1 MKKGIVFLI
10 VCFVKISV
18 FAQQQFRTS
27 DFGYSEDV
35 VKVEEWLYKFHPEE
49 RVFKVQNAYTTDFE
63 KSYFKKQKIASFFDE
78 GSSVGEYHYTYNKD
92 KTIAAIVYKPVNGSF
107 GKLTEIHFQY
117 EKGKLKR
124 MVIAGIST
132 TYYEYDAKGN
142 LRKETE
148 KNVYGN
154 VTEITDYF
162 KYTDNKSYEKTKTSY
177 DSNMKPTSVTK
188 ETFLKGKIVAKHS
201 QSETL
206 TWKNTFEY
214 DAYGNQMHQL
224 YDDASELRYHYEFD
238 AKNNRIKIAKLSP
251 SQPED
256 HSFTFVKITYA
267 DGTISGDT
275 AVDYDFIKQHDA
287 VFRERD
293 SLLQHHRKVTYS
305 GNNKGYLQLLKGENN
320 DFEVQDTYD
329 NDFTKVVK
337 LLPSPVGF
345 DAIVFCEVDNST
357 HFAKEFFADTF
368 EKHQWLDLE
377 PLFSPTNMFWMKNGK
392 NKIFLYQNGQ
402 FLSTANFSVKPDA
415 SDEKDLLLSDS
426 VSNQYLL
433 KAVDEVEVGKLYPIY
448 KK

>member
-1 MKKGIVFLI
+1 MKNIIVFLFS
-10 VCFVKISV
+10 VCC

-27 DFGYSEDV
+27 DFGYSDDV
-35 VKVEEWLYKFHPEE
+35 VKVEECLYKFHPDE
-49 RVFKVQNAYTTDFE
+49 RVFKVQNSYTTAFE

-124 MVIAGIST
+124 MVIAGISNT
-132 TYYEYDAKGN
+132 DYEYDAKGN

-148 KNVYGN
+148 KDLYGN
-154 VTEITDYF
+154 VTEIADYF
-162 KYTDNKSYEKTKTSY
+162 KYTAPKTYEKTKISY
-177 DSNMKPTSVTK
+177 DANKKVTFTTK
-188 ETFLKGKIVAKHS
+188 ETFVNGKVVLKTA

-214 DAYGNQMHQL
+214 DSYGNLIHQL

-275 AVDYDFIKQHDA
+275 AVDYDFIKKHDK

-305 GNNKGYLQLLKGENN
+305 GNSKGYLQLLKGENS

-337 LLPSPVGF
+337 LLPSPV
-345 DAIVFCEVDNST
+345 DYHAIVFCEVDNST

-368 EKHQWLDLE
+368 ERHRWFDLE
-377 PLFSPTNMFWMKNGK
+377 QVSSPTGMFWMKNEK
-392 NKIFLYQNGQ
+392 NKIFIYKSGQ

-415 SDEKDLLLSDS
+415 SDEKDLLLNDGI
-426 VSNQYLL
+426 NNPYLL

>member
-1 MKKGIVFLI
+1 MKNIMVFLFS
-10 VCFVKISV
+10 VCC

-27 DFGYSEDV
+27 DFGYSDDV

-63 KSYFKKQKIASFFDE
+63 KSYFKKQTVAAFFDE

-107 GKLTEIHFQY
+107 GKLTEIHFQH

-124 MVIAGIST
+124 MVIAGISNT
-132 TYYEYDAKGN
+132 DYEYDAKGN

-148 KNVYGN
+148 KDLYGN
-154 VTEITDYF
+154 VTEIAEYF
-162 KYTDNKSYEKTKTSY
+162 KYTAPKTYEKTKTSY
-177 DSNMKPTSVTK
+177 DANKKVTFTTK
-188 ETFLKGKIVAKHS
+188 ETFVNGKVVLKKA

-206 TWKNTFEY
+206 TWKNFFEY
-214 DAYGNQMHQL
+214 DTYGNLIHQL
-224 YDDASELRYHYEFD
+224 YDDTSELRYHYGFD

-256 HSFTFVKITYA
+256 LSFTFVKITYD

-275 AVDYDFIKQHDA
+275 AVDYNFIKKHDA

-293 SLLQHHRKVTYS
+293 SLLQHHRYVTYS
-305 GNNKGYLQLLKGENN
+305 GNKKGYLQLLKGE
-320 DFEVQDTYD
+320 DSAFEVQDTYD

-337 LLPSPVGF
+337 LLPSPAGSH
-345 DAIVFCEVDNST
+345 AIVFCEVDNST
-357 HFAKEFFADTF
+357 HFAKEFYADTF
-368 EKHQWLDLE
+368 ERHQWSDLE
-377 PLFSPTNMFWMKNGK
+377 LLASPTNMFWMKNEK
-392 NKIFLYQNGQ
+392 NKIFIYQNGQ

-415 SDEKDLLLSDS
+415 SDEKDLLLSDG
-426 VSNQYLL
+426 VNNPYLL

>member
-1 MKKGIVFLI
+1 MKNIIVFLFS
-10 VCFVKISV
+10 VCC

-27 DFGYSEDV
+27 DFGYSDDV

-63 KSYFKKQKIASFFDE
+63 KSYFKKQTVAAFFDE

-92 KTIAAIVYKPVNGSF
+92 KTIASIVYKPGNGSF
-107 GKLTEIHFQY
+107 GKLTEIHFHY

-148 KNVYGN
+148 KDVYGN
-154 VTEITDYF
+154 VTEIADYF
-162 KYTDNKSYEKTKTSY
+162 KYTAPKSYEKTKTSY
-177 DSNMKPTSVTK
+177 DANHKVTLTLK
-188 ETFLKGKIVAKHS
+188 ETFVNGKVVLKKA

-206 TWKNTFEY
+206 AWKNSFEY
-214 DAYGNQMHQL
+214 DAFGNLIHQH
-224 YDDASELRYHYEFD
+224 YDDASELRYHYAFGT
-238 AKNNRIKIAKLSP
+238 KNNRIKIAKLSP

-293 SLLQHHRKVTYS
+293 SLLQHHRDVTYS
-305 GNNKGYLQLLKGENN
+305 GDTSKGYLQLLKGENN

-337 LLPSPVGF
+337 LLPFPVGLH
-345 DAIVFCEVDNST
+345 AIVFCEVDNST
-357 HFAKEFFADTF
+357 HFVKEFYADSF
-368 EKHQWLDLE
+368 ERHHWSDLE
-377 PLFSPTNMFWMKNGK
+377 LFASPTNMFWMKNEK
-392 NKIFLYQNGQ
+392 NKIFIYQNGQ
-402 FLSTANFSVKPDA
+402 FLSKVNFSVQPDA
-415 SDEKDLLLSDS
+415 SDEKDLLLSDG

-433 KAVDEVEVGKLYPIY
+433 KAVDEVEVGKLYPVY
-448 KK
+448 NK